1 MSFATYGDIRAKVE
15 ADLDMEDETFVKPEE
30 MLGYCKDA
38 IHEAEVIIN
47 ALCADY
53 FLAEPATINLVAGQE
68 EYDLPSDIFVDKI
81 RRIVYY
87 NGNELYNIR
96 RQRRHNSFRDIE
108 DIQNNESYTYQIL
121 NGSSPGR
128 RIHFYPTPQASETGT
143 VKVWYIRN
151 ANLPSTDTDI
161 IDINEFR
168 SFIEKA
174 MKMYCMAK
182 EGHPNLDM
190 AVREYEA
197 EKEAMDKTLRDRVPD
212 EDTQVEQ
219 DHTYYWEMS

>member
-1 MSFATYGDIRAKVE
+1 MSFATYGEIRAKVE
-15 ADLDMEDETFVKPEE
+15 VDLDMEDETFVKPDE

-47 ALCADY
+47 SLCADY
-53 FLAEPATINLVAGQE
+53 FLAEPYVLNLVAGQS
-68 EYDLPSDIFVDKI
+68 EYDLPTDIFADKV

-87 NGNELYNIR
+87 DGSELYNIK
-96 RQRRHNSFRDIE
+96 RQRRTNSFRDIE
-108 DIQNNESYTYQIL
+108 DIQTNETFTYQIL
-121 NGSSPGR
+121 NGSTPGR
-128 RIHFYPTPQASETGT
+128 KIHFYPTPQANETAT
-143 VKVWYIRN
+143 VKIWYIRN

-197 EKEAMDKTLRDRVPD
+197 EKEAMDKTLRDRIPD

-219 DHTYYWEMS
+219 DHTFYREMS